1 MATLTKSSET
11 MKLIY
16 PKETNTRPHV
26 ATQYNDNALNNVAGA
41 SSKNIFLLGSA
52 TEGNPDNIYEIKSS
66 SQARAIFGSGD
77 LVEAMELI
85 WNPTGSYY
93 QNGGT
98 IYAQRVENATQA
110 QLVKGPLTF
119 TSTVYGASANKVS
132 VSFNKNP
139 VSGAYDFHVDY
150 EPKMYSQ
157 TYMSIG
163 NLFTI
168 GYDPTSPSVT
178 GASYKITG
186 DLSGAQTFEIAL
198 NTSSSTTQTVLTMD
212 LTSTAYNNIGKVITA
227 ISSLPGFSVTTL
239 KSCANID
246 STTLD
251 LTSGSGYLTLGT
263 SASPTTI
270 TDFYGDLLYTTRYD
284 DYVGISVNR
293 LGAPTGVTAKTS
305 GSDTVVTANAQEIDF
320 VPFDAT
326 NLSGGSDG
334 NVPVSWADKFQN
346 VHGVNAYYIVPLTSE
361 ENIHAELKEFL
372 NEEEILGYNY
382 FGWVGG
388 GFNESMNTAINRQT
402 FLKSDRIALV
412 ANSGYYNSLSGKVV
426 HAPAYLMAAYV
437 AGVASSLSVGDAVTH
452 KYLELTSLDQNFNG
466 DELNALDDNGVIAIE
481 KVVNRNQSGGYRIVE
496 DVTTYNSTN
505 EPVKN
510 LVSLREIT
518 DYLFDDL
525 RIYLEDTFIGS
536 SVVNTTG
543 SLIAS
548 FIEAFLKQKVS
559 EGLLASYDRQ
569 SITCTI
575 DGNSAY
581 VAFSAAPTREVRT
594 ILVSGTYTNFTST
607 TSQDNS
613 TYITNNGVTD

>member
-1 MATLTKSSET
+1 MATLTASSET

-26 ATQYNDNALNNVAGA
+26 ATQYDDSALNNVAGD

-52 TEGNPDNIYEIKSS
+52 TEGNPDKVYEVKSS

-77 LVEAMELI
+77 LVKAMELI
-85 WNPTGSYY
+85 WNPTGTLY

-119 TSTVYGASANKVS
+119 TSTVYGASANQIS
-132 VSFNKNP
+132 VSLTKNA
-139 VSGAYDFHVDY
+139 VSGAYDLQVEY
-150 EPKMYSQ
+150 EPKTYSQ
-157 TYMSIG
+157 SYMNIG

-168 GYDPTSPSVT
+168 GYDSTSSTVT
-178 GASYKITG
+178 GAGYKVTG
-186 DLSGAQTFEIAL
+186 DLSGAQTFEVAL
-198 NTSSSTTQTVLTMD
+198 NTASGSQPVLTMD
-212 LTSTAYNNIGKVITA
+212 LTSTAYSTIGNVITA
-227 ISSLPGFSVTTL
+227 ISDLPGFTVSTL
-239 KSCANID
+239 KSCANIN

-251 LTSGSGYLTLGT
+251 LTSDSGYHTLGT
-263 SASPTTI
+263 SSSPTTI

-293 LGAPTGVTAKTS
+293 LGAPTGVTAKAS
-305 GSDTVVTANAQEIDF
+305 GSDTVVSATPQEITF
-320 VPFDAT
+320 EPFEAT

-334 NVPVSWADKFQN
+334 MVPVSWADKFKS

-372 NEEEILGYNY
+372 NEEDILGYNY
-382 FGWVGG
+382 LGWVGG
-388 GFNESMNTAINRQT
+388 GFNESPSTAINRQT
-402 FLKSDRIALV
+402 ALKSDRIALV
-412 ANSGYYNSLSGKVV
+412 ANSGYYTSLSGATV
-426 HAPAYLMAAYV
+426 HAPAYLMAAYI
-437 AGVASSLSVGDAVTH
+437 AGVASSLGIGDPVTN
-452 KYLELTSLDQNFNG
+452 KYLELTNLDQNFTG
-466 DELNALDDNGVIAIE
+466 DELNSLDDNGVVVIE
-481 KVVNRNQSGGYRIVE
+481 NVVNRNQSGGYRIVE

-510 LVSLREIT
+510 LVSLRELT
-518 DYLFDDL
+518 DFLFDDL
-525 RIYLEDTFIGS
+525 RLYLEKTFIGS

-548 FIEAFLKQKVS
+548 FMEAFLKQKVN
-559 EGLLASYDRQ
+559 EGLLASYDSD
-569 SITCTI
+569 SITCTLE
-575 DGNSAY
+575 GNSAY
-581 VAFSAAPTREVRT
+581 VAFNAAPTREMRT

-607 TSQDNS
+607 TTANS
-613 TYITNNGVTD
+613 SDYTTTNGVTD

>member
-1 MATLTKSSET
+1 MATITNSSET

-26 ATQYNDNALNNVAGA
+26 ATQYNDSALDNVAGA

-52 TEGNPDNIYEIKSS
+52 TEGNPDNIYEVKSS

-77 LVEAMELI
+77 LVQAMELI

-110 QLVKGPLTF
+110 KLVKGPLTF

-132 VSFNKNP
+132 VSFTKNP
-139 VSGAYDFHVDY
+139 VSGAYDFNVDY

-157 TYMSIG
+157 TYMNIG

-168 GYDPTSPSVT
+168 GYDPTSTSVT
-178 GASYKITG
+178 GAGYKVTG

-198 NTSSSTTQTVLTMD
+198 NTASASQPVLTMD
-212 LTSTAYNNIGKVITA
+212 LTSTNYNNIGKVITA
-227 ISSLPGFSVTTL
+227 ISALPGFTVTVL

-263 SASPTTI
+263 SSAPTTI

-284 DYVGISVNR
+284 NYVGISVNR
-293 LGAPTGVTAKTS
+293 LGAPTGVTSKAS
-305 GSDTVVTANAQEIDF
+305 GSDTVVTANTQEVSF
-320 VPFDAT
+320 VPFEAT

-334 NVPVSWADKFQN
+334 NVPVSWADKFKN
-346 VHGVNAYYIVPLTSE
+346 VQGVNAYYIVPLTSE
-361 ENIHAELKEFL
+361 ENVHAELKEFL
-372 NEEEILGYNY
+372 NEEDILGYDY

-388 GFNESMNTAINRQT
+388 GINESMNTAINRQT
-402 FLKSDRIALV
+402 ALKSDRIALV
-412 ANSGYYNSLSGKVV
+412 ANSGYYTSLSGETI

-437 AGVASSLSVGDAVTH
+437 AGIASSLGIGEAVTN
-452 KYLELTSLDQNFNG
+452 KYLELTNLDQNFTG
-466 DELNALDDNGVIAIE
+466 DELNSLDDNGVIAIE
-481 KVVNRNQSGGYRIVE
+481 NVVNRNQSGGYRIVE

-510 LVSLREIT
+510 LVSLRELT
-518 DYLFDDL
+518 DFLFDDL
-525 RIYLEDTFIGS
+525 RIYLEKTFVGS

-548 FIEAFLKQKVS
+548 FVEAFLKQKVK
-559 EGLLASYDRQ
+559 EGLLASYDGQ
-569 SITCTI
+569 SITCTL

-581 VAFSAAPTREVRT
+581 VAFSVAPARELRT

-607 TSQDNS
+607 TSQDTP
-613 TYITNNGVTD
+613 TYTTTNGVTG